1 MGLTTALALLGLL
14 AGASASVELDSEDWT
29 VCNANSTLSVPTA
42 VPAGHA
48 RLALSDAGILQDPL
62 FRFQKMNYSCVATE
76 PARTYSRSFA
86 APPAAAGQ
94 YVTLELDSVDSI
106 SSIFLN
112 GQRLAP
118 LDPRTAGN
126 AHMPQHFAAEGL
138 LKTDGSDNTLEV
150 RLDSVLQEAE
160 RRAGAYPYAVPP
172 AAENYNVWAEP
183 SNRPFVRK
191 AGSDFGWDWGPAFV
205 GIPGSVRLVNN
216 EYKIEVDSSASPS
229 APKK

>member
-1 MGLTTALALLGLL
+1 
-14 AGASASVELDSEDWT
+14 
-29 VCNANSTLSVPTA
+29 
-42 VPAGHA
+42 
-48 RLALSDAGILQDPL
+48 
-62 FRFQKMNYSCVATE
+62 MNYSGVATE
-76 PARTYSRSFA
+76 PAQTNSRSFA

-94 YVTLELDSVDSI
+94 NVTLELLDSVDSI
-106 SSIFLN
+106 SRIFLN

-126 AHMPQHFAAEGL
+126 AHVPQRFAVEEL

-160 RRAGAYPYAVPP
+160 RRAGAYPYAVP
-172 AAENYNVWAEP
+172 AAENNNVWAEP

-216 EYKIEVDSSASPS
+216 EYKIDSSASPS

>member
-1 MGLTTALALLGLL
+1 MGLTTALALFGLL

-29 VCNANSTLSVPTA
+29 VCNTISNLS

-48 RLALSDAGILQDPL
+48 RLALIAAGTLQDPL
-62 FRFQKMNYSCVATE
+62 CRFHELSYSLVATE
-76 PARTYSRSFA
+76 SSWTYSRSFST
-86 APPAAAGQ
+86 PPAAAGQ

-126 AHMPQHFAAEGL
+126 AHVPQHFAVEEL

-160 RRAGAYPYAVPP
+160 RRAGAYPYAVP

-183 SNRPFVRK
+183 NNRPFVRK

-229 APKK
+229 APNK